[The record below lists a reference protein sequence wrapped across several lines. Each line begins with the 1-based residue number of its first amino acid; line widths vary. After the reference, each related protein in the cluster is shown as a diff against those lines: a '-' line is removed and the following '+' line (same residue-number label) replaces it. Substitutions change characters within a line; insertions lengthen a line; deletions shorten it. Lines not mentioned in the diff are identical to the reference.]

1 MQYIGNI
8 TKTGNLQ
15 KTITIN
21 IKSISIA
28 NSLSWWLLPI
38 SIQVDFKESINY
50 YIERGLFMFQILK
63 QHWNSTSL

>member
-63 QHWNSTSL
+63 QH